1 MHHVIWRVFRA
12 ASVLCALAASGCLS
26 PLMSGGGFFEQEDVR
41 PPVARVRL
49 PDPSDTLTIH
59 CTVRFVMR
67 LYHERTE
74 ESFSSHDP
82 VAVLFTKSGIT
93 VKTSEGVELGSNLT
107 GAVIYASEA
116 NAPLYLNKNPYFGSF
131 VIGREDHQERMVINR
146 LSLEKY
152 LEGVLTPELGERA
165 PNEFEAIKSQAVA
178 SRTYALAHLG
188 QYPDAP
194 YDLRADVSDQLYV
207 GASQQRDWVDR
218 AVAATKGEVLMS
230 DGSLIEAYY
239 HSTCGGRTEAI
250 QDVWPKAPKPY
261 LVSVDDDTACHWS
274 KYSEWTETFDQKT
287 LLANLRAYRK
297 QLSPP
302 PIPDF
307 DRILDIR
314 LEGATTG
321 GRYRRMVIVTP
332 QAHWVIASDQIRWA
346 LGRPSRPGT
355 ILPSSRFTLDLQRT
369 SDGRVSGAVVTGSGY
384 GHGVGMCQCGMIG
397 RARAGETYKPI
408 LLHYYTGARIVKLY

>member
-1 MHHVIWRVFRA
+1 MN
-12 ASVLCALAASGCLS
+12 
-26 PLMSGGGFFEQEDVR
+26 GGAFFEQEDVR

-49 PDPSDTLTIH
+49 PDPDDTLHIR
-59 CTVRFVMR
+59 CDVRVVLL
-67 LYHERTE
+67 LYRDRTE

-82 VAVLFTKSGIT
+82 VTVLFRKNGIT
-93 VKTSEGVELGSNLT
+93 VKTAADVALGSDLT
-107 GAVIYASEA
+107 GVVIYASES
-116 NAPLYLNKNPYFGSF
+116 NAPLFLNKSPFFGSL
-131 VIGREDHQERMVINR
+131 VIGREDHRERMVINR
-146 LSLEKY
+146 LNLEKY

-165 PNEFEAIKSQAVA
+165 PNEFEAIKAQAVA

-218 AVAATKGEVLMS
+218 AVQATRGEVLMT

-250 QDVWPKAPKPY
+250 QDVWPKSPKPY
-261 LVSVDDDTACHWS
+261 LVSVDDDTSCQWS

-287 LLANLRAYRK
+287 LLANLREYRK
-297 QLSPP
+297 QLHPP

-307 DRILDIR
+307 DRVMDIR
-314 LEGATTG
+314 MEGETQG
-321 GRYRRMVIVTP
+321 GRYRRMVVITP
-332 QAHWVIASDQIRWA
+332 QAHWVIAADQIRWA

-355 ILPSSRFTLDLQRT
+355 ILPSSRFKLDLTRGE
-369 SDGRVSGAVVTGSGY
+369 DGRVQRVVITGSGY